1 MITETFKII
10 SHLKDILG
18 RGLVT
23 NEFVAVFELVKN
35 GFDAGASSVAIEV
48 DPEAGRIAIVDD
60 GKGMARRD
68 IIERWLFLAYS
79 AKADNSEDDNLHPDY
94 RDRIRQRDQFAG
106 SKGIG
111 RLSCDTLGTNL
122 ILYSRTFGETAVQ
135 KLSINWSDFEKDS
148 KSEFGD
154 IEVFLDQVDSFP
166 KVNCG
171 SGEPSENGTVLWIT
185 GSRHFWDAEAIRR
198 LRRYLAKLIDPFG
211 TTTDVEVTTC
221 LIGHKDQKD
230 IDLSNIVNGPIENHI
245 SDVLQEKTTRI
256 SVTIIKGKM
265 ETKIV
270 DRGATMMHIR
280 EPYESP
286 LSTRAKIHGDVYYLN
301 RSAKMTFARRMGV
314 PAVEFGSIF
323 LFEWL

>member
-154 IEVFLDQVDSFP
+154 RWCRVVGGNSLAALSEQVI
-166 KVNCG
+166 VG
-171 SGEPSENGTVLWIT
+171 LVRRRGQGWLVGLAEPRS
-185 GSRHFWDAEAIRR
+185 
-198 LRRYLAKLIDPFG
+198 
-211 TTTDVEVTTC
+211 
-221 LIGHKDQKD
+221 
-230 IDLSNIVNGPIENHI
+230 PIH
-245 SDVLQEKTTRI
+245 
-256 SVTIIKGKM
+256 
-265 ETKIV
+265 
-270 DRGATMMHIR
+270 
-280 EPYESP
+280 
-286 LSTRAKIHGDVYYLN
+286 
-301 RSAKMTFARRMGV
+301 
-314 PAVEFGSIF
+314 
-323 LFEWL
+323 